1 MESYTDSD
9 NANSPA
15 SDSSDSYLFGSR
27 KIKKCS
33 RDDYAKKYK
42 NYEKSYHKEKYL
54 KNRSQKHS
62 SSRSPDYE
70 KSGMPPLS
78 KLHGTR
84 EKLRHI
90 SIKRESPETDSSGG
104 SKNKHRRYQIPNDYD
119 PNLKIKQEP
128 IDDDYRASNLDA
140 VGSHESMKHRVSRWE
155 KDDASVSVKQ
165 EPRSPSHSRSRSPV
179 HRHRHHKSSHR
190 SSHREQHR
198 DHHDSN
204 RYRQKDERQREDRK
218 REAAHR
224 RRGGEN
230 PFVTSASDFGNR
242 GHNSNSDTANAAP
255 VKEKPSMELSGK
267 LTEHS
272 NTYNGI
278 VVKYNEPAE
287 ARKPKR
293 RWRLYPFK
301 GLEDLPVLPI
311 HRQSAYLIGRERLVA
326 DIPVGHPSISKQ
338 HAVLQFRKVPFNRA
352 DGTTGYRVRP
362 YIIDLNSSNGTYIN
376 CKRIQS
382 QCYVELFEKDLIKF
396 GFSTR
401 EYVILHEDSN
411 TREVQVGDE
420 VSE

>member
-1 MESYTDSD
+1 
-9 NANSPA
+9 
-15 SDSSDSYLFGSR
+15 
-27 KIKKCS
+27 
-33 RDDYAKKYK
+33 
-42 NYEKSYHKEKYL
+42 
-54 KNRSQKHS
+54 
-62 SSRSPDYE
+62 
-70 KSGMPPLS
+70 
-78 KLHGTR
+78 
-84 EKLRHI
+84 
-90 SIKRESPETDSSGG
+90 
-104 SKNKHRRYQIPNDYD
+104 
-119 PNLKIKQEP
+119 
-128 IDDDYRASNLDA
+128 
-140 VGSHESMKHRVSRWE
+140 MKHRVSRWE
-155 KDDASVSVKQ
+155 QEDASISVKQ
-165 EPRSPSHSRSRSPV
+165 EFRSPSHSRSRSPV
-179 HRHRHHKSSHR
+179 HRHRHYKSYHR

-204 RYRQKDERQREDRK
+204 RHRQRDERQREDRK
-218 REAAHR
+218 REAAHK

-230 PFVTSASDFGNR
+230 PFVTSTSDFAGR
-242 GHNSNSDTANAAP
+242 GHNSNSNAANEAL
-255 VKEKPSMELSGK
+255 VKEKPNMELSGK

-301 GLEDLPVLPI
+301 GVDELPVLPI

-352 DGTTGYRVRP
+352 DGTTGFKVRP

-401 EYVILHEDSN
+401 EYVILHEESN
-411 TREVQVGDE
+411 TREVQADDE